1 MAIEQLGHTMIKMF
15 KETLPSLENVQSQS
29 EKQKQV
35 VINNVK
41 GMAFAKIY
49 FQAPAFIARIEKE
62 NTEE

>member
-1 MAIEQLGHTMIKMF
+1 MAIKRLGHTMIKTF
-15 KETLPSLENVQSQS
+15 KEILPSLEKAQSQS
-29 EKQKQV
+29 ENQRQV